1 MRKLTLLSIAV
12 MIAASLWAQSPERMS
27 YQAILRGGNNLL
39 ITNQTVSMRISI
51 LQGSV
56 VGTAV
61 YVETHISATNESG
74 VVTVEIGVGTVQ
86 QGSFAGINW
95 GSGSYFL
102 KTETSPNADTNY
114 TIVGTS
120 QMLSVAYALHA
131 KTASTLSGSIT
142 ELDPVFGGSV
152 AKTITGADTAE
163 WNSKLSSYTETDP
176 AFSASAASGITAP
189 DTTRYGSDTDP
200 ANELQSMSVSA
211 TGDTLRL
218 TSGNYVII
226 PGISAANPSNVQSR
240 LNSGSTP
247 KQLFQSGYPLDS
259 LYGKTYQGG
268 LIFYLDTIT
277 GTGLVAAPSDQSTG
291 AEWGCFGTTI
301 SGADG
306 TAIGTG
312 AQNTIDIE
320 AGCTTAG
327 TAADIC
333 ANLVL
338 NSYSDWFLPSK
349 DELSAMYN
357 NLYNN
362 GLGGF
367 TIFYGWSS
375 SENSNYDAWLHNFNY
390 GIQSYHDKNNAY
402 CVRAVRAF

>member
-1 MRKLTLLSIAV
+1 
-12 MIAASLWAQSPERMS
+12 
-27 YQAILRGGNNLL
+27 
-39 ITNQTVSMRISI
+39 
-51 LQGSV
+51 
-56 VGTAV
+56 
-61 YVETHISATNESG
+61 
-74 VVTVEIGVGTVQ
+74 
-86 QGSFAGINW
+86 
-95 GSGSYFL
+95 
-102 KTETSPNADTNY
+102 
-114 TIVGTS
+114 
-120 QMLSVAYALHA
+120 
-131 KTASTLSGSIT
+131 
-142 ELDPVFGGSV
+142 VFGGSV